1 MFLATR
7 NRANKIMAEPPHLT
21 IKGEQIQISESE
33 KLLGVHI
40 NNSLRWPTHIVSTL
54 KKMQPSGAA

>member
-1 MFLATR
+1 ME
-7 NRANKIMAEPPHLT
+7 EPPYLA

-40 NNSLRWPTHIVSTL
+40 NNSLTWTSHIEATL
-54 KKMQPSGAA
+54 KPEDQWSCKRSPDTWYIF